1 MYALIDHQSI
11 IVSEGPASVLIAAA
25 DPTYGPVRRYLVDEH
40 GEDFQTVRDLVDT
53 FRTGVKKAAVEAVS
67 VVDGHTDEDEQ
78 EPYRITHGDPVEEV
92 VLAAAI
98 RLTSSAADLAPL
110 GAFLRRLERNPSQAS
125 RSQLFGWLKAGGFTL
140 TTDGHIV
147 GYKSVRADGRSAH
160 AGREPVTVVAQ
171 NGSVET
177 VTGHVP
183 YPVGAT
189 VWMARD
195 LVNDD
200 RNSACSVG
208 LHVGTFGYAESFSEQ
223 TLVVLVDPA
232 DVVSVPSDSNA
243 QKMRVCRLY
252 VAARHDGAQ
261 IADAVIDHIRTVPD
275 FEATE
280 DYTRRPENARQPMFG
295 VAVALD
301 SPDDPDGEDED
312 DLQDDDDS
320 PGDEAL
326 CDECGAA
333 TEAGVSPQHSRDCSL
348 HPANVH

>member
-11 IVSEGPASVLIAAA
+11 IVSEGPASVLIAAS
-25 DPTYGPVRRYLVDEH
+25 DPTYGPVRRYLMDEH
-40 GEDFQTVRDLVDT
+40 GDDFQAVRDLVDT
-53 FRTGVKKAAVEAVS
+53 FRTGVKAAAADAVS
-67 VVDGHTDEDEQ
+67 VVDGHTDVAGQ

-98 RLTSSAADLAPL
+98 RLTNSSADLAPL
-110 GAFLRRLERNPSQAS
+110 GAFLRRLERNPSPAS

-147 GYKSVRADGRSAH
+147 GYKSVRSDGRSAH
-160 AGREPVTVVAQ
+160 AGNEPVTVVTQ
-171 NGSVET
+171 DGSVET

-208 LHVGTFGYAESFSEQ
+208 LHVGTFGYAETFSEQ
-223 TLVVLVDPA
+223 LLVVLVDPA
-232 DVVSVPSDSNA
+232 DVVSVPTDSSA
-243 QKMRVCRLY
+243 QKMRVCRLF

-261 IADAVIDHIRTVPD
+261 IAEAVIDHIRTVPD
-275 FEATE
+275 FEAAE
-280 DYTRRPENARQPMFG
+280 DYLGRPENAPRPVFG
-295 VAVALD
+295 VAVGLD
-301 SPDDPDGEDED
+301 GPGE
-312 DLQDDDDS
+312 
-320 PGDEAL
+320 P
-326 CDECGAA
+326 
-333 TEAGVSPQHSRDCSL
+333 RR
-348 HPANVH
+348 

>member
-1 MYALIDHQSI
+1 MHALIDQQSI
-11 IVSEGPASVLIAAA
+11 IVCEGAASVLIAAS

-40 GEDFQTVRDLVDT
+40 GEDFATVRNLVDR
-53 FRTGVKKAAVEAVS
+53 FRTGVKQAAVEAVA
-67 VVDGHTDEDEQ
+67 VVDGDTDDAEA

-98 RLTSSAADLAPL
+98 RLTNADADMAPL

-140 TTDGHIV
+140 TTEGLIV

-160 AGREPVTVVAQ
+160 AGREPVTVQAQ
-171 NGSVET
+171 DGSVQT

-200 RNSACSVG
+200 RDSACSVG
-208 LHVGTFGYAESFSEQ
+208 LHVGTYSYAEHFSEQ
-223 TLVVLVDPA
+223 MLVVLVDPA
-232 DVVSVPSDSNA
+232 DVVSVPTDSNA

-252 VAARHDGAQ
+252 VAARHDGDQ
-261 IADAVIDHIRTVPD
+261 ISETVIDHIRTVPD

-280 DYTRRPENARQPMFG
+280 DYTSRPENVRRPAFG
-295 VAVALD
+295 VAVTLHG
-301 SPDDPDGEDED
+301 PDDLDNEDEEDED
-312 DLQDDDDS
+312 DE
-320 PGDEAL
+320 G
-326 CDECGAA
+326 
-333 TEAGVSPQHSRDCSL
+333 HY
-348 HPANVH
+348 

>member
-1 MYALIDHQSI
+1 MYALMDHQSI
-11 IVSEGPASVLIAAA
+11 IVSEGSTSVLIAAS

-40 GEDFQTVRDLVDT
+40 GEDFATVRDLVDR
-53 FRTGVKKAAVEAVS
+53 FRTGVKQATVEAVA
-67 VVDGHTDEDEQ
+67 VVDGDTAQTEA

-98 RLTSSAADLAPL
+98 RLTNSDADLAPL

-140 TTDGHIV
+140 TTEGLIV

-160 AGREPVTVVAQ
+160 AGNEPVTVQAQ
-171 NGSVET
+171 DGT
-177 VTGHVP
+177 VDTITGHVP

-208 LHVGTFGYAESFSEQ
+208 LHVGTYSYAEHFSEQ
-223 TLVVLVDPA
+223 MLVVLVDPA
-232 DVVSVPSDSNA
+232 DVVSVPTDSNA

-252 VAARHDGAQ
+252 VAARHDGDQ
-261 IADAVIDHIRTVPD
+261 ITETVIDHIRTVPD

-280 DYTRRPENARQPMFG
+280 DYTRRPENGPRPAFG
-295 VAVALD
+295 VTVTLHG
-301 SPDDPDGEDED
+301 PDDSED
-312 DLQDDDDS
+312 DDEEDDDGS
-320 PGDEAL
+320 YY
-326 CDECGAA
+326 
-333 TEAGVSPQHSRDCSL
+333 
-348 HPANVH
+348 

>member
-1 MYALIDHQSI
+1 MYALMDHQSI
-11 IVSEGPASVLIAAA
+11 IVSEGSASVLIAAS

-40 GEDFQTVRDLVDT
+40 GEDFTTVRNLVDR
-53 FRTGVKKAAVEAVS
+53 FRTGVKTATAEAVA
-67 VVDGHTDEDEQ
+67 VVDGDQAET

-98 RLTSSAADLAPL
+98 RLTNADADMAPL
-110 GAFLRRLERNPSQAS
+110 GAFLRRLERNPSPAS

-140 TTDGHIV
+140 TTEGLIV

-160 AGREPVTVVAQ
+160 AGREPVTVQAQ
-171 NGSVET
+171 DRSVET

-200 RNSACSVG
+200 RDSACSVG
-208 LHVGTFGYAESFSEQ
+208 LHVGTYSYAQSFSERM
-223 TLVVLVDPA
+223 LVVLVDPA
-232 DVVSVPSDSNA
+232 DVVSVPTDCNA

-252 VAARHDGAQ
+252 VAACHDGDQ
-261 IADAVIDHIRTVPD
+261 IAEAVIDHIRTVPD

-280 DYTRRPENARQPMFG
+280 EYTRRPENAQRPAFG
-295 VAVALD
+295 VAVTLHG
-301 SPDDPDGEDED
+301 PDDPASDDEDEE
-312 DLQDDDDS
+312 DDS
-320 PGDEAL
+320 DY
-326 CDECGAA
+326 
-333 TEAGVSPQHSRDCSL
+333 
-348 HPANVH
+348 

>member
-1 MYALIDHQSI
+1 MYALMDHQSI
-11 IVSEGPASVLIAAA
+11 IVSEGSASVLIAAS

-40 GEDFQTVRDLVDT
+40 GEDFATVRDLVDR
-53 FRTGVKKAAVEAVS
+53 FRTGVKQATVEAVA
-67 VVDGHTDEDEQ
+67 VVDGDTAQTEA

-98 RLTSSAADLAPL
+98 RLTNSDADLAPL

-140 TTDGHIV
+140 TTEGLIV

-160 AGREPVTVVAQ
+160 AGNEPVTVQAQ
-171 NGSVET
+171 DGT
-177 VTGHVP
+177 VDTITGHVP

-208 LHVGTFGYAESFSEQ
+208 LHVGTYSYAEHFSEQ
-223 TLVVLVDPA
+223 MLVVLVDPA
-232 DVVSVPSDSNA
+232 DVVSVPTDSNA

-252 VAARHDGAQ
+252 VAARHDGDQ
-261 IADAVIDHIRTVPD
+261 ITETVIDHIRTVPD

-280 DYTRRPENARQPMFG
+280 DYTRRPENAPRPAFG
-295 VAVALD
+295 VTVTLHG
-301 SPDDPDGEDED
+301 PDDSED
-312 DLQDDDDS
+312 DDEEDDDGS
-320 PGDEAL
+320 YY
-326 CDECGAA
+326 
-333 TEAGVSPQHSRDCSL
+333 
-348 HPANVH
+348 